1 MRRLDLSRRDAGTRA
16 RRWDVIVLGG
26 ALPGL
31 VAAIRLGQRGHRVL
45 VVEEEAAARLP
56 AHLREP
62 FFLGPPGAA
71 GLVDPVLAHTK
82 LALRD
87 RRRLEP
93 DELAYQVVLPDAR
106 VDVGDPATTARE
118 LVAWGL
124 DKPEAA
130 RELLGSLVEAAQ
142 EQQRILLEAPLVRRG
157 GLRGLAAPRT
167 GPAGSAGPPLP
178 DASRG
183 ASRLGTFLRAQL
195 RALSNLGAAEP
206 PPQARARLL
215 GSALAGAAHVRTPE
229 LGLRRLLRRRLEE
242 LHGELRSVRAFELVS
257 VDPHPGIALP
267 LSREVWLGRVLVL
280 NAPLAS
286 LADAQRDAEAPPS
299 PLLEAAPPPS
309 RRAVWIDVR
318 CDPQVLPEGMAS
330 RVIQVVGDA
339 DADEPAVVTLARAP
353 AANPHDAVPI
363 AVRTVIDPA
372 RTSRDEAHQRMVD
385 AVRSLMPF
393 SAGRLL
399 EREHALP
406 RWDDDDA
413 LCDPEGP
420 ATWPPELDLRLAPR
434 RPIFFLPRAETA
446 CLGTEGDMLLG
457 WRAGDAIAGEL

>member
-1 MRRLDLSRRDAGTRA
+1 MRRLDLARRDAGTRA
-16 RRWDVIVLGG
+16 RRWDAVVVGG
-26 ALPGL
+26 AVPGL

-71 GLVDPVLAHTK
+71 GLVDPVLAEIK

-93 DELAYQVVLPDAR
+93 DALAYQVVLPDAR
-106 VDVGDPATTARE
+106 VDVGDAAVTAGE

-124 DKPEAA
+124 EKPEAA
-130 RELLGSLVEAAQ
+130 RALVGWLTEAAQ
-142 EQQRILLEAPLVRRG
+142 EQQRVLLEAPFVRRG
-157 GLRGLAAPRT
+157 GLRGLAPARASAP
-167 GPAGSAGPPLP
+167 GAGAAALELP
-178 DASRG
+178 RG
-183 ASRLGTFLRAQL
+183 ASRLATCLRAQT
-195 RALSNLGAAEP
+195 RALSNLAAAEP
-206 PPQARARLL
+206 PPEARARLL
-215 GSALAGAAHVRTPE
+215 GSALLGAAHVRAPE

-242 LHGELRSVRAFELVS
+242 LHGELRTVRNFELVS
-257 VDPHPGIALP
+257 VDPHPGIAVP
-267 LSREVWLGRVLVL
+267 LSREVLLGRVLVL
-280 NAPLAS
+280 NAPLAC
-286 LADAQRDAEAPPS
+286 LAEAQRDAEAPPS
-299 PLLEAAPPPS
+299 PLLDAAPRPA

-318 CDPQVLPEGMAS
+318 CDPQVLPEGMAA
-330 RVIQVVGDA
+330 RVIQVVEDA
-339 DADEPAVVTLARAP
+339 DADEPAVVTLSRAP

-372 RTSRDEAHQRMVD
+372 RTSREDARRRMVD
-385 AVRSLMPF
+385 AVRSLVPF
-393 SAGRLL
+393 SSGRIL

-420 ATWPPELDLRLAPR
+420 ATWPPEVDLRLAPR
-434 RPIFFLPRAETA
+434 RPIFFLPRAEVA
-446 CLGTEGDMLLG
+446 CLGIEGEMLLG